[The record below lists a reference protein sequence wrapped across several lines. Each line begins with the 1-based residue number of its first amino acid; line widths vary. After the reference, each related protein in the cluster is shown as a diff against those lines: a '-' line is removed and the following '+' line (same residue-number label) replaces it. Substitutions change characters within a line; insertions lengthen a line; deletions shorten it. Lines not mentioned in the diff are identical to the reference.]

1 MVFMNMKQL
10 LCILVSLSFILT
22 VPVAAEVEPFT
33 IKHYFRHDYGTISSA
48 LGDIDGDGEHDVV
61 LSTDTGEIK
70 AYSLSGLT
78 LWSKSFDSPA
88 RGLAVLRKGAERY
101 VLFYND
107 KGFVY
112 LLNSNGNIKWQLY
125 FPQTKLINSVV
136 ASDLDGDRTPEVV
149 VGFKDAS
156 FSVYS
161 ISGTQWRKEND
172 FYSFYVLRL
181 YTAEFAATEY
191 DSWDSYPLGV
201 KVDLSWIFPDV
212 IASGER
218 DPNIYLYDPTGK
230 KVWEIENVYPIE
242 HVYSGDINND
252 QQMEVITASYKYLQA
267 FGLEGKLWRN
277 ILDSYIYSFGVG
289 DTNKDGKKEVAA
301 GTVDGFVYLFDSKG
315 YEVWNDPQYVG
326 KDVRYV
332 TIDDFTGDGTSEILV
347 AAGKWSSSKQE
358 IDDGAFYIFSASG
371 EKLSETKVNG
381 PIKTISIV
389 DIDSDGYKD
398 VIVCSNYVFVFKNNF
413 LTIFAGR
420 HYAEGER
427 LLRAAEFDASIIEF
441 TKSKELYTKLGDT
454 EAVKRCEK
462 NIATAVE
469 YKALNAEAIAI
480 FNSANAELNKGD
492 YQKALE
498 LFIQARKIFEKVGN
512 KTMLA
517 TTDAKIAET
526 SSKIQ
531 PVPTQTLP
539 LSPTLILIPILIVVA
554 IIGGAVG
561 FILIRKRRNKNNY
574 I

>member
-1 MVFMNMKQL
+1 MVFMNIKQL

-48 LGDIDGDGEHDVV
+48 LGDINRDGVQDVV
-61 LSTDTGEIK
+61 LSKDTGEIS
-70 AYSLSGLT
+70 AYTLSGVE

-88 RGLAVLRKGAERY
+88 RNLAVIRKGAERY

-107 KGFVY
+107 KGFIY
-112 LLNSNGNIKWQLY
+112 LLDSNGNNKWHLY
-125 FPQTKLINSVV
+125 FPSTKPINSVV
-136 ASDLDGDRTPEVV
+136 SSDLDGDKVPEII
-149 VGFKDAS
+149 VGFKDAT
-156 FSVYS
+156 FSVYN
-161 ISGTQWRKEND
+161 ISGSQWKKEND
-172 FYSFYVLRL
+172 FYRFYVMKL
-181 YTAEFAATEY
+181 YTADFAKTEY
-191 DSWDSYPLGV
+191 ETWADYPLGV

-212 IASGER
+212 VASGER

-230 KVWEIENVYPIE
+230 KVWQIENVYPIE
-242 HVYSGDINND
+242 QVYSGDINND
-252 QQMEVITASYKYLQA
+252 EKMEVITASYKYIQA
-267 FGLEGKLWRN
+267 FGLEGKLWQN
-277 ILDSYIYSFGVG
+277 IVDSYVYSFGVG
-289 DTNKDGKKEVAA
+289 DVNNDGKKEVAV
-301 GTVDGFVYLFDSKG
+301 GTVDGNIYLFDSKG
-315 YEVWNDPQYVG
+315 YKLWNVPQSVG

-332 TIDDFTGDGTSEILV
+332 TIDDFTGDGTQEILV

-358 IDDGAFYIFSASG
+358 IDDGAFYIFSADG

-427 LLRAAEFDASIIEF
+427 LLLGAQFDEAISEF
-441 TKSKELYTKLGDT
+441 TKSKALYTKMGDT

-469 YKALNAEAIAI
+469 YKALNAEAIRI
-480 FNSANAELNKGD
+480 FNSANAKLSEGD
-492 YQKALE
+492 YDEALS
-498 LFIQARKIFEKVGN
+498 LFTEARRIFEKVGN
-512 KTMLA
+512 KAMVA
-517 TTDAKIAET
+517 TTDVMINET
-526 SSKIQ
+526 SAKMQ
-531 PVPTQTLP
+531 ANPEQTLP
-539 LSPTLILIPILIVVA
+539 LSPIMILIPVLLVIAL
-554 IIGGAVG
+554 IGGALG
-561 FILIRKRRNKNNY
+561 FIFIRKRKR

>member
-1 MVFMNMKQL
+1 MNIKQL

-48 LGDIDGDGEHDVV
+48 LGDINRDGVQDVV
-61 LSTDTGEIK
+61 ISKDTGEIS
-70 AYSLSGLT
+70 AYTLSGVE

-88 RGLAVLRKGAERY
+88 RNLAVIRKGAERY

-112 LLNSNGNIKWQLY
+112 LLDSNGNNKWHLY
-125 FPQTKLINSVV
+125 FPSTKPINSVV
-136 ASDLDGDRTPEVV
+136 SSDLDGDKVPEII
-149 VGFKDAS
+149 VGFKDAT
-156 FSVYS
+156 FSVYN
-161 ISGTQWRKEND
+161 ISGSQWKKEND
-172 FYSFYVLRL
+172 FYRFYVMKL
-181 YTAEFAATEY
+181 YTADFAKTEY
-191 DSWDSYPLGV
+191 ETWADYPLGV

-212 IASGER
+212 VASGER

-230 KVWEIENVYPIE
+230 KVWQIENVYPIE
-242 HVYSGDINND
+242 QVYSGDINND
-252 QQMEVITASYKYLQA
+252 EKMEVITASYKYIQA
-267 FGLEGKLWRN
+267 FGLEGKLWQN
-277 ILDSYIYSFGVG
+277 IVDSYVYSFGVG
-289 DTNKDGKKEVAA
+289 DVNNDGKKEVAV
-301 GTVDGFVYLFDSKG
+301 GTVDGNIYLFDSKG
-315 YEVWNDPQYVG
+315 YKLWNAPQSIG

-332 TIDDFTGDGTSEILV
+332 TIDDFTGDGTQEILV

-358 IDDGAFYIFSASG
+358 IDDGAFYIFSADG

-427 LLRAAEFDASIIEF
+427 LLLGAQFDEAISEF
-441 TKSKELYTKLGDT
+441 TKSKALYTKMGDT

-469 YKALNAEAIAI
+469 YKALNQEAIEI
-480 FNSANAELNKGD
+480 FNSANAKLSEGD
-492 YQKALE
+492 YDEALS
-498 LFIQARKIFEKVGN
+498 LFTEARRIFEKVGN
-512 KTMLA
+512 KAMVA
-517 TTDAKIAET
+517 TTDVMINET
-526 SSKIQ
+526 SAKMQ
-531 PVPTQTLP
+531 ANPEQTLP
-539 LSPTLILIPILIVVA
+539 LSPIMILIPVLLVIAL
-554 IIGGAVG
+554 IGGALG
-561 FILIRKRRNKNNY
+561 FIFIRKRRR